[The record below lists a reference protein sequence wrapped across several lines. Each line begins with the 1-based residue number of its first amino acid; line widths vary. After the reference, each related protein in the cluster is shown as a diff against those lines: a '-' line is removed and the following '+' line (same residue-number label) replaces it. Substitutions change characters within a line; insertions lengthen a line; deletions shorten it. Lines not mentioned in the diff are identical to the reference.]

1 MSNDNIKRDDKIRD
15 SSSPRIKPLKR
26 PSAETDNPLVKMLDS
41 LVSGLEYS
49 TGKRTYLCGNPDCGT
64 LIIFH
69 SNEPRPVICTR
80 CGTEIDWEGEYINR
94 IKLCPKCNKEYDI
107 TANYC
112 QFHSP
117 AISLMEK
124 VMEK

>member
-26 PSAETDNPLVKMLDS
+26 PSAGSDNPLVKMLDS
-41 LVSGLEYS
+41 IISGLEHS

-69 SNEPRPVICTR
+69 SNEPRPVNMVLDVGLRSTGKANTFPGLKCVLNVTR
-80 CGTEIDWEGEYINR
+80 NMI
-94 IKLCPKCNKEYDI
+94 LPQI
-107 TANYC
+107 TVNFII
-112 QFHSP
+112 QRFH
-117 AISLMEK
+117 
-124 VMEK
+124 